1 MDPFVIGSLISAG
14 SSLLG
19 GLFGRKKE
27 KPPTRVTP
35 LQLRNEALEA
45 GFNPLTVLGAS
56 AGGGFGMN
64 PGQTGVGLSSGELI
78 ANALSGFGQAFMRDP
93 VEAETRELE
102 RDLLKEQVRAAREA
116 SRSIGIQASA
126 QAGFGAGPKAGLVG
140 LSAAPRVASAGRA
153 APPASAGPPP
163 IKPGTGMKAEK
174 MSDEY
179 GMTNLRPDAF
189 SAGGNVPWRAR
200 LGPNAVNLP
209 SVVENYG
216 ELGEWIGG
224 VWNAGDY
231 VAWEAGQAL
240 ASYLAEQRRKKD
252 RLERAK
258 DGVQRSKRSRELER
272 YYSGR
277 GKAPR
282 WYDGSTKPVYSPFH

>member
-78 ANALSGFGQAFMRDP
+78 ANALSGVGAAFMRDP

-116 SRSIGIQASA
+116 SRALGLQGVGQSVSVASPRA
-126 QAGFGAGPKAGLVG
+126 ALVGLGGNRPGAGPG
-140 LSAAPRVASAGRA
+140 AGRTVAPGA
-153 APPASAGPPP
+153 AM
-163 IKPGTGMKAEK
+163 KPEK
-174 MSDEY
+174 RPD
-179 GMTNLRPDAF
+179 GFGVTKNTPDAF
-189 SAGGNVPWRAR
+189 VVGGEVPGRAR

-209 SVVENYG
+209 SWTENYG
-216 ELGEWIGG
+216 EAGELVGG
-224 VWNAGDY
+224 VWNMGDY
-231 VAWEAGQAL
+231 LSYEAGKRIAG
-240 ASYLAEQRRKKD
+240 YIDEQREKKS
-252 RLERAK
+252 RLKEAK
-258 DGVQRSKRSRELER
+258 EGIARRKRSESLSR

-277 GKAPR
+277 GSRPD
-282 WYDGSTKPVYSPFH
+282 WYEGPTRPNYTPFY